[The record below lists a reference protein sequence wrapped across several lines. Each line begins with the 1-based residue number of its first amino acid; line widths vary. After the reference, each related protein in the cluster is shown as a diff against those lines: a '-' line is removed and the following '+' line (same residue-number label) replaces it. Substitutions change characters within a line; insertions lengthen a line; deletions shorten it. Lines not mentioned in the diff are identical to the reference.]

1 MKIYK
6 IYLSSSQVSD
16 LQKPFVDPVPVSMV
30 EGGGGDAELGAYVRR
45 QVGAL
50 GRGGGAASNEYEVVP
65 WAHFTFGRVYPP
77 ALGLGKRVVEKPIG
91 HLRKDLLEVFVR
103 ALDTLNRDRTGKQR
117 CDFTSLSLLQL
128 V

>member
-1 MKIYK
+1 MCVS
-6 IYLSSSQVSD
+6 LPPRQVSD
-16 LQKPFVDPVPVSMV
+16 LQKPFVDPVPVPMV
-30 EGGGGDAELGAYVRR
+30 EGGGADALSTYVRR
-45 QVGAL
+45 QLAAL
-50 GRGGGAASNEYEVVP
+50 GRGGGGAASNEYEVVP

-117 CDFTSLSLLQL
+117 
-128 V
+128 